1 MRTFHAFLRLI
12 RWPNLFFIVLTQ
24 TLFKF
29 CIVDKIVKQDTLP
42 DNYLMLLTLASVFI
56 AAGGYIIN
64 DYFDLNI
71 DLINK
76 PQKLIVDNIIKRR
89 WAIVFHLLFS
99 LVGIVISVYVAL
111 KTNFL
116 IALGNTLCVILLWL
130 YSTTLKKK
138 LLIGNIVISLLTAWV
153 ILVIY
158 FAVDKSFPFYNPLS
172 QPLNV
177 LLRRLFRF
185 AILYSSFAFI
195 ISLVREVVKD
205 MEDIKGDSKYG
216 CTTMP
221 IQWGIPVSKVFS
233 AVWLIVLIGSLVVIL
248 FYILQLHWWIS
259 AIYLLLFVVAP
270 LFIILK
276 RLYDSANSEDYHSLS
291 SVIKI
296 VMLTG
301 ILSMIFM
308 RIYF

>member
-1 MRTFHAFLRLI
+1 LL
-12 RWPNLFFIVLTQ
+12 
-24 TLFKF
+24 
-29 CIVDKIVKQDTLP
+29 
-42 DNYLMLLTLASVFI
+42 LLTIASVLI
-56 AAGGYIIN
+56 AAAGYIIN

-71 DLINK
+71 DLVNK
-76 PQKLIVDNIIKRR
+76 PGRLIVDNIIKRR
-89 WAIVFHLLFS
+89 WAIAFHLIFS
-99 LVGIVISVYVAL
+99 FIGILISIYVAL
-111 KTNFL
+111 KTNIL
-116 IALGNTLCVILLWL
+116 IAIGNILCVMLLWL

-138 LLIGNIVISLLTAWV
+138 LLIGNVVISLLTAWV

-172 QPLNV
+172 QPLN
-177 LLRRLFRF
+177 LSLRRIFRF

-205 MEDIKGDSKYG
+205 MEDIKGDAKYG

-233 AVWLIVLIGSLVVIL
+233 AVWIIVLIGSLVAIL
-248 FYILQLHWWIS
+248 FYTLQLHWWLS
-259 AIYLLLFVVAP
+259 AGYLLLFVVLP
-270 LFIILK
+270 LLWILK
-276 RLYDSANSEDYHSLS
+276 RLYDAVKPEDYHALS
-291 SVIKI
+291 SAIKL

-308 RIYF
+308 RIYS